1 MAPYRSNGWSCCHAD
16 ASDVLCRQEISRLG
30 SIKVYAYEEFLALGK
45 THPAPPVPPAAE
57 DFCTIMYTSG
67 TTGDPKVHE
76 GPVASSVRHP
86 MHFCRGRDF
95 GQGCLDSHAVE
106 LSCRRFAASATNVCE
121 LPAAND
127 RLCADI

>member
-1 MAPYRSNGWSCCHAD
+1 
-16 ASDVLCRQEISRLG
+16 
-30 SIKVYAYEEFLALGK
+30 VYAYEEFLALGK

-76 GPVASSVRHP
+76 GPVASCVRQP
-86 MHFCRGRDF
+86 MHFCRGRDI
-95 GQGCLDSHAVE
+95 GQWLLGQRR
-106 LSCRRFAASATNVCE
+106 CRTIKPTLAASAPNVCE

-127 RLCADI
+127 RLCTDIWS